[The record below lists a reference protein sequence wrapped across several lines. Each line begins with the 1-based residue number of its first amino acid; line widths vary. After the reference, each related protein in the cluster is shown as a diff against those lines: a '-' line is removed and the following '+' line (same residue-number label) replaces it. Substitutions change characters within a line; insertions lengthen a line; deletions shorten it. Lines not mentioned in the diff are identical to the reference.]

1 MKKNFLFLF
10 IVFTTFSTM
19 AQEIKQAF
27 YQDGAIQHQAEVIM
41 VQKNAPS
48 VLYWYYL
55 PGWELISRHATM
67 PKYCPIKAIMYL
79 LPIFMELPIPQK
91 IWNRLK
97 KCRPTTKSIL
107 KNTGTKLKQL

>member
-19 AQEIKQAF
+19 AQELKQTF

-48 VLYWYYL
+48 ILML
-55 PGWELISRHATM
+55 PAGWELILKLVMM
-67 PKYCPIKAIMYL
+67 PKYWLSTAIMYL

-97 KCRPTTKSIL
+97 KCRPTTKSIP
-107 KNTGTKLKQL
+107 KNTGTK